1 MRSVKFISVLL
12 TLVVVSVAVASISAS
27 RHTEEAKVTITN
39 LEIGFFGISPATNI
53 SYPRS
58 VLANSSF
65 SISMNVVENV
75 TRVYITTPGFEV
87 ISWHLSYTDLTVSV
101 IYRQAAYIGILS
113 MHVVG
118 NIPFPVIY

>member
-1 MRSVKFISVLL
+1 MKFVSVFL

-27 RHTEEAKVTITN
+27 RHTGEARVTITN

-58 VLANSSF
+58 VRADSSF
-65 SISMNVVENV
+65 SISMNVAENV

-87 ISWHLSYTDLTVSV
+87 ISWHLSNTDLTVSV
-101 IYRQAAYIGILS
+101 IYRQAAYTGIVS

-118 NIPFPVIY
+118 DIPFPVIY